1 MFLNNRNG
9 KGNNKICV
17 WINNMRYDIPSALS
31 TERRRLMAFQP
42 RTPCMGEGMI
52 VCMQRTP
59 VLVLTYPELEITH
72 HKANIFSIVHYH
84 SLLFIIAIIRI
95 IIGTVI
101 IIFLMMINQEQV
113 NINLSGGLRLGKYP
127 SNKSMFFL
135 WEAYNATFL
144 RKIKNDK
151 GMWSWG

>member
-1 MFLNNRNG
+1 
-9 KGNNKICV
+9 
-17 WINNMRYDIPSALS
+17 
-31 TERRRLMAFQP
+31 MAFQP

-127 SNKSMFFL
+127 SNKSMFFMGSL
-135 WEAYNATFL
+135 QCNISE
-144 RKIKNDK
+144 KDK
-151 GMWSWG
+151 KWQGDVELGLARMNYEMKPMV